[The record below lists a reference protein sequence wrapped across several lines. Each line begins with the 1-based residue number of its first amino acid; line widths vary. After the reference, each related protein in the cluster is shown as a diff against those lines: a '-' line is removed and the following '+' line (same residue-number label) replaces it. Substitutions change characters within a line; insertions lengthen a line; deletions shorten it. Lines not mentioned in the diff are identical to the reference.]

1 MSLAR
6 AFRGFTPFANR
17 VLVKRAVA
25 ETKSAG
31 GILLP
36 ETAQQKLNIGEV
48 IAHGEGYLDEV
59 TYSGIQT

>member
-31 GILLP
+31 GILLR